1 MRHIALYFSN
11 FKLNKLFFKI
21 TFWMSIVLE
30 RFKNL
35 SLVIQEMDILP
46 ILIILFCLS
55 ALTFIFRIILS
66 LLKLDSDKILFNR
79 VSKIVHKI
87 QYAFFLLII
96 THEILNHNYISIIVI
111 LLFFISSR
119 LDQFYRRYDQW
130 IDKII
135 HNNKDRLS
143 KT

>member
-119 LDQFYRRYDQW
+119 LDQFYTRYDQW

>member
-1 MRHIALYFSN
+1 
-11 FKLNKLFFKI
+11 
-21 TFWMSIVLE
+21 MSIVLE

-119 LDQFYRRYDQW
+119 LDQFYTRYDQW